1 MRCKCF
7 LRASTFELGMS
18 LRLLP
23 GAVELNGQ
31 EGASLSLL
39 DDLDGMSLVASGHSG
54 LKKQAETTE
63 VVEETGLTD
72 R

>member
-1 MRCKCF
+1 
-7 LRASTFELGMS
+7 MS

-54 LKKQAETTE
+54 LKNRQKQQRSLKKRALQ
-63 VVEETGLTD
+63 TGK
-72 R
+72 